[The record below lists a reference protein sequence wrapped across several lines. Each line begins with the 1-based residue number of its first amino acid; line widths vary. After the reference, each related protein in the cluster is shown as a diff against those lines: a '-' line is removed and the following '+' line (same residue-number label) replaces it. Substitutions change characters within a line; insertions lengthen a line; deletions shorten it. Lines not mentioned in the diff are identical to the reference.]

1 MLPNPSKNS
10 DLFLARTA
18 LTGKPLAA
26 KHSHSSRC
34 VGAISSGMEPNR
46 GPGYDFGG
54 AVFDLNDPTDREI
67 VRFVL
72 SQALFGEATGVYC
85 GRSLYAARS
94 LEAAEFYVRQARQ
107 ELAHLRLF
115 AEIFRVL
122 DMSPLPA
129 HFLMRLL
136 SAHNDYYPLKVFL
149 EHAVGEGMVLDVFK
163 DLLLAT
169 LPDDDP
175 RVPSI
180 KKKLRVVCSD
190 EAEHVAW
197 GEKETVR
204 ILAEQPWLRTP
215 FYGLLELQL
224 AVLPLLVRALRSRAE
239 GHPVLSHL
247 DGFVAHV
254 QHNAMEQGR
263 RLGFVPEKPAKG
275 ARHAVAIGAGLAVY
289 LRSRLAKSRSTL
301 DKTYL
306 AELGFPNPEDTVSA

>member
-1 MLPNPSKNS
+1 
-10 DLFLARTA
+10 
-18 LTGKPLAA
+18 
-26 KHSHSSRC
+26 
-34 VGAISSGMEPNR
+34 MEPER
-46 GPGYDFGG
+46 GPAYDFGG
-54 AVFDLNDPTDREI
+54 AVFDLNDPKDREI

-115 AEIFRVL
+115 ADIFRAL
-122 DMSPLPA
+122 DMDPMPA
-129 HFLMRLL
+129 HFLMRVL
-136 SAHNDYYPLKVFL
+136 SSHNDYYPLKVFL

-169 LPDDDP
+169 LPDRDP

-180 KKKLRVVCSD
+180 KKKLRVVVGD

-197 GEKETVR
+197 GEKETAR
-204 ILAEQPWLRTP
+204 ILGEKPWLKTP
-215 FYGLLELQL
+215 FLGLLELQL
-224 AVLPLLVRALRSRAE
+224 AALPLLVRALQSQAV

-247 DGFVAHV
+247 HGFVAHV
-254 QHNAMEQGR
+254 QHNALEQGR
-263 RLGFVPEKPAKG
+263 RLGYVPDERPAGVKR
-275 ARHAVAIGAGLAVY
+275 AAAIGAGLALY
-289 LRSRLAKSRSTL
+289 LRSRVAKSRSKL

-306 AELGFPNPEDTVSA
+306 SELGFSRPS